1 MAINFGFF
9 RTPKHRVFNY
19 QPLYYDERK
28 EAMQERFERLHEQ
41 EQGKERDYKPGK
53 AIRGKIQK
61 ALYDNRRQSGSPT
74 VSRIIILLSILA
86 LMYVVYYVAKSV
98 GYFFV

>member
-53 AIRGKIQK
+53 AIRARFKRHFTTIAGN
-61 ALYDNRRQSGSPT
+61 LVRLRLVG
-74 VSRIIILLSILA
+74 LL
-86 LMYVVYYVAKSV
+86 
-98 GYFFV
+98 FFFRFWH